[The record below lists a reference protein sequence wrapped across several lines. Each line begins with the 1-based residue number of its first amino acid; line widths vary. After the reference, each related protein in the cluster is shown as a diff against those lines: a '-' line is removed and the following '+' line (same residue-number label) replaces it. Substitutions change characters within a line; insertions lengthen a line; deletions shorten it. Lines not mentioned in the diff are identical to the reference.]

1 MVESTSEVAQVS
13 APQEMTRTTT
23 DGPTSLIR
31 RGGHHADTSPSALIS
46 SSFWYFYEYI
56 PLYESII
63 WRLPMLELIHPAVH
77 PLQST
82 RKFRLIRQQQH
93 QQPHPTEC
101 FPPSFNGTFSSF
113 TLTHQLQINFITW
126 LNRKQCT
133 AAPAHFKRWVAYL
146 TTRFFLTSKY
156 LSLRPSLVKYGS
168 KSLNF

>member
-1 MVESTSEVAQVS
+1 MHRKKWRERRLMDKPVWSAGVGTMQTHHHPPWFLLHSDTFMNIFPFTNRLSDGCRCWSSSIRLSIRYNQPESSDWFVSSSTSSRIQRNV
-13 APQEMTRTTT
+13 P
-23 DGPTSLIR
+23 
-31 RGGHHADTSPSALIS
+31 
-46 SSFWYFYEYI
+46 
-56 PLYESII
+56 
-63 WRLPMLELIHPAVH
+63 
-77 PLQST
+77 
-82 RKFRLIRQQQH
+82 
-93 QQPHPTEC
+93 
-101 FPPSFNGTFSSF
+101 PPSFNGTFSSF